1 MSAPESLDRNE
12 RVPKQRKTTLKW
24 NANGELTSVDMAR
37 VLDRLSKPEL
47 TTCELPKDINKKGS
61 I

>member
-1 MSAPESLDRNE
+1 MSPRQSLDSNE
-12 RVPKQRKTTLKW
+12 RIPKQRKTTLKW
-24 NANGELTSVDMAR
+24 NPNGELTSVDMAR

-47 TTCELPKDINKKGS
+47 TTCELPKDKGKEDS

>member
-1 MSAPESLDRNE
+1 MSPRQSLDSNE
-12 RVPKQRKTTLKW
+12 RIPRQRKTTLKW
-24 NANGELTSVDMAR
+24 NSNGELTSVDMAR